1 MTATENNLRDI
12 SKRANLF
19 STMKLHNNEV
29 DGKEDVTPTY
39 KLALLVTQTKRIVKS
54 FRVENEN

>member
-1 MTATENNLRDI
+1 
-12 SKRANLF
+12 
-19 STMKLHNNEV
+19 MKLHNNEV